1 VPTLGSRQR
10 LTAVSFGTATDG
22 PLPSATFAECF
33 GKRVFVEW
41 GPVPSVQHSVKSL
54 LCRVPDKRHSAK
66 RPTLGKA
73 SDSGSEGRSGAD
85 FSKE

>member
-1 VPTLGSRQR
+1 
-10 LTAVSFGTATDG
+10 
-22 PLPSATFAECF
+22 
-33 GKRVFVEW
+33 
-41 GPVPSVQHSVKSL
+41 
-54 LCRVPDKRHSAK
+54 VPDKRHSAK